1 MTLTPSLGAKN
12 KFQRAMR
19 VLQSRLW
26 LLIYLIRNTHKDSV
40 VLIYHSYEIAFP
52 VLLARRIKRFKIIL
66 EIEEKYSMVWKLKRY
81 QQFIES
87 KLLKYG
93 NKNSLVVSEVL
104 ADILRIKNP
113 IISYGSYD
121 IFRGEINRDKE
132 KEKITLI
139 YTGTIDK
146 VRNSAYMSL
155 EVMLYLLKKYEL
167 ILSGS
172 IAKGEEETFKEKIKE
187 INNICGREACSYVG
201 VLNEQDYQ
209 NLVLNA
215 DMALNLQQSG
225 DFGQFLFP
233 SKIITYLSYNL
244 PVVSTKGDSI
254 VYSEIANIIT
264 FANEFNALSISEAIK
279 SINIYDN
286 IDRRR
291 YLLELD
297 TKFETKFR
305 NLLNNVDKHI
315 H

>member
-1 MTLTPSLGAKN
+1 
-12 KFQRAMR
+12 
-19 VLQSRLW
+19 
-26 LLIYLIRNTHKDSV
+26 
-40 VLIYHSYEIAFP
+40 
-52 VLLARRIKRFKIIL
+52 
-66 EIEEKYSMVWKLKRY
+66 
-81 QQFIES
+81 
-87 KLLKYG
+87 
-93 NKNSLVVSEVL
+93 
-104 ADILRIKNP
+104 
-113 IISYGSYD
+113 
-121 IFRGEINRDKE
+121 
-132 KEKITLI
+132 
-139 YTGTIDK
+139 
-146 VRNSAYMSL
+146 
-155 EVMLYLLKKYEL
+155 
-167 ILSGS
+167 
-172 IAKGEEETFKEKIKE
+172 
-187 INNICGREACSYVG
+187 
-201 VLNEQDYQ
+201 
-209 NLVLNA
+209 
-215 DMALNLQQSG
+215 MALNLQQSG